1 VDVLDVRTA
10 NTGAALGALIG
21 ELSALKKEAPPEAE
35 VARARAR
42 VVAAFEARNNSR
54 DGLVEL
60 MEFMDEHSIGDG
72 WRTGYAKRVM
82 AVTRED
88 VRAAVAAYLD
98 PLHMAIAIVGDRA
111 SIEPQLAKLRPT
123 VP

>member
-1 VDVLDVRTA
+1 
-10 NTGAALGALIG
+10 
-21 ELSALKKEAPPEAE
+21 
-35 VARARAR
+35 
-42 VVAAFEARNNSR
+42 
-54 DGLVEL
+54 
-60 MEFMDEHSIGDG
+60 
-72 WRTGYAKRVM
+72 M

-111 SIEPQLAKLRPT
+111 SIEPQLAKLRPI